1 MVEIFFQIE
10 KKTSYSKNSAF
21 VAMQQALTPPPSKIK
36 YNTLFRGE
44 ILEYNRSR
52 LGKKCCYCSGNHWLW
67 ENAVSVLQHLRVC
80 AEGRANLCD

>member
-1 MVEIFFQIE
+1 MEIFFQIE

-36 YNTLFRGE
+36 YNALFRGE

-52 LGKKCCYCSGNHWLW
+52 LARSVVTVGRK
-67 ENAVSVLQHLRVC
+67 NAHHFRTYPLV
-80 AEGRANLCD
+80 